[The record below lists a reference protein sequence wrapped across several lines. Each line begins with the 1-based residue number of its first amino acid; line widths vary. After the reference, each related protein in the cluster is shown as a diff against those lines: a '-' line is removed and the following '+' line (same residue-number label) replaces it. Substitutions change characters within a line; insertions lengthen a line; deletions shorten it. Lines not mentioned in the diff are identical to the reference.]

1 MQTILRLILA
11 IALPTAL
18 ACGDDSSA
26 TDSGPGPDAVGM
38 DAGPGGSDAGN
49 DAGNDAGRP
58 DTGPENCSEMTVPGL
73 GTELVGRFNQ
83 PVYVTAAPDDP
94 DRLYIVEKQGRIVIW
109 DEGDTSEFLSVGNL
123 NTDGEQGLL
132 GLAFHPDYATN
143 GRFFTYSTPRDPS
156 RNVIDEWRRSD
167 GNPLVAD
174 GARVERLLEVNDRAS
189 NHNGGMIEFGPD
201 GFLYA
206 GLGDEGAG
214 GDAYG
219 NGQNLNTLMATMV
232 RLDVD
237 NAAGNFVAA
246 GNPFASGGGEPQIWA
261 YGVRNP
267 WRWSF
272 DRANGNMYIADV
284 GQELIEEISVIEP
297 GTSGANLGWP
307 AYEGNDVFDDSQVGD
322 VTNHFAPIHTYRH
335 GDFDG
340 PSIRGGVSITG
351 GYVYRGSAI
360 PGLNGFYI
368 FSDIAVFDVA
378 ALRYCEG
385 EASSIQ
391 RVEDLSGLAG
401 QLASFG
407 EDGNG
412 ELYIVYLGG
421 EVRRIVAE

>member
-1 MQTILRLILA
+1 M
-11 IALPTAL
+11 
-18 ACGDDSSA
+18 ACGDDDSTASDA
-26 TDSGPGPDAVGM
+26 GPTPDVPGFDGGPPRDAGPSPDVPRVDSGPQSCAP
-38 DAGPGGSDAGN
+38 
-49 DAGNDAGRP
+49 
-58 DTGPENCSEMTVPGL
+58 MTVPGL
-73 GTELVGRFNQ
+73 TTELVGMFNQ

-109 DEGDTSEFLSVGNL
+109 DDGDTSEFLTVRNL

-132 GLAFHPDYATN
+132 GLAFHPDYAAN

-156 RNVIDEWRRSD
+156 RNVVDEWRRS
-167 GNPLVAD
+167 GANPLVAD
-174 GARVERLLEVNDRAS
+174 GTSVQRLLEVNDRAS
-189 NHNGGMIEFGPD
+189 NHNGGMIAFGPD
-201 GFLYA
+201 GYLYA
-206 GLGDEGAG
+206 GLGDEGG
-214 GDAYG
+214 GDDSFR

-237 NAAGNFVAA
+237 NAAGAFVAA
-246 GNPFASGGGEPQIWA
+246 GNPFEAGGGAPQIWA

-272 DRANGNMYIADV
+272 DRANGNMFIADV
-284 GQELIEEISVIEP
+284 GQELVEEISVIEP

-307 AYEGNDVFDDSQVGD
+307 AYEGNDIFNTSMVGS
-322 VTNHFAPIHTYRH
+322 VTEHLAPIHTYRH

-340 PSIRGGVSITG
+340 LSVRGGVSITG

-360 PGLNGFYI
+360 PGLDGFYL

-378 ALRYCEG
+378 ALRYCHG

-391 RVEDLSGLAG
+391 RVPGLSGIQG

-412 ELYIVYLGG
+412 ELYIAYLGG
-421 EVRRIVAE
+421 EVHRIVAE